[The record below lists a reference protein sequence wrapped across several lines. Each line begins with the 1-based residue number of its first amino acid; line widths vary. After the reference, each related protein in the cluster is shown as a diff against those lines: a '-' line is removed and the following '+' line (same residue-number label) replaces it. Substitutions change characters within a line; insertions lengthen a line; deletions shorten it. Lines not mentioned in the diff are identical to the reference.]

1 MEFNGTFE
9 LEDTTREEVW
19 LALSDPVLVEESLP
33 GCEFLVRVDDDD
45 VDFDAL
51 REQHAGRDVEPTA
64 DPDAIAERAFEV
76 GERYAALVQI
86 SVGPVNPT
94 FETVVTVDRRE
105 FPEMSASGE
114 GSSGDSAFE
123 MSSSMTLS
131 EAEDGVSVEWATQAD
146 VFGRVA
152 QMGQRVVNPVANQV
166 VKRFFS
172 SVQQQL
178 RDLSMEEGAAA
189 VDDAEAMGETEAA
202 GKTEAAGETEVTDG
216 TEATG
221 ESGGS
226 DSVGSE
232 SAGESAEAASG
243 DTETADESTEAADE
257 SATESGGGTNERS
270 LVDRILGWSRREDSD
285 DR

>member
-9 LEDTTREEVW
+9 LEDTTTEEVW

-33 GCEFLVRVDDDD
+33 GCEFLVQVDDED

-51 REQHAGRDVEPTA
+51 REQYADRDVEPTA
-64 DPDAIAERAFEV
+64 DPDVIAERAFEE

-94 FETVVTVDRRE
+94 FETVVTIDHRE
-105 FPEMSASGE
+105 KPEMSASGE
-114 GSSGDSAFE
+114 GSSGDSSFE
-123 MSSSMTLS
+123 MSSSMVLS
-131 EAEDGVSVEWATQAD
+131 EADDGVAVEWETQAD

-172 SVQQQL
+172 SVQEQL
-178 RDLSMEEGAAA
+178 RDLSMATETANAA
-189 VDDAEAMGETEAA
+189 D
-202 GKTEAAGETEVTDG
+202 
-216 TEATG
+216 
-221 ESGGS
+221 
-226 DSVGSE
+226 
-232 SAGESAEAASG
+232 
-243 DTETADESTEAADE
+243 TADESSEGAAETGDETAAETGDE
-257 SATESGGGTNERS
+257 SATEPTRESVDESGGGSDEPS
-270 LVDRILGWSRREDSD
+270 LVDRILGRSRGGD